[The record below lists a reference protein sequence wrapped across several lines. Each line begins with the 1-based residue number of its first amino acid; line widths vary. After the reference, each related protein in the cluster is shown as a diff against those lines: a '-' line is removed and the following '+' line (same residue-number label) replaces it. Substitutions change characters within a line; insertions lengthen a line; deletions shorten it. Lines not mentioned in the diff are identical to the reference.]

1 MNLFETNVIL
11 KSNSAEVIKHL
22 VGKHNLIEG
31 ICSEADMGAGK
42 EEEYNAM
49 LSPLSA
55 ASY

>member
-1 MNLFETNVIL
+1 MSLNI
-11 KSNSAEVIKHL
+11 L

-42 EEEYNAM
+42 EEEDNAM